1 MDQSQ
6 SDKAKTSNRNDEIE
20 KFMPKRSFSVEFFV
34 GLFTI
39 AALGACAYLAVGL
52 GDFQVGTDSSYG
64 LFAEFDNIS
73 GLQKGA
79 SVEIAGVPVGKVES
93 IKLEDP
99 SALVRLRLS
108 NDVKI
113 KDDDILSIRTK
124 GIIGDRYIKISRGGS
139 DTYIEPEGRVTE
151 TESVMD
157 IEDLI
162 GKFVHQLSND
172 DDSKE

>member
-1 MDQSQ
+1 
-6 SDKAKTSNRNDEIE
+6 
-20 KFMPKRSFSVEFFV
+20 
-34 GLFTI
+34 
-39 AALGACAYLAVGL
+39 
-52 GDFQVGTDSSYG
+52 
-64 LFAEFDNIS
+64 
-73 GLQKGA
+73 
-79 SVEIAGVPVGKVES
+79 VEIAGVPVGKVES